1 MKPDY
6 TVRDLFSYG
15 GFICGAATF
24 MVSTT
29 GWHVAHALRL
39 ICAVVVGLIVGFVA
53 TMTYDRFKTPGASD
67 RRPRFVKK
75 DEADVP
81 KEGKDEF
88 GPRW

>member
-6 TVRDLFSYG
+6 TVRDLFTYG

-29 GWHVAHALRL
+29 GWHVAHGLRL
-39 ICAVVVGLIVGFVA
+39 ICAVVVGLIVGFIA
-53 TMTYDRFKTPGASD
+53 GMTYDRLKTPGSGD
-67 RRPRFVKK
+67 RPKFARK
-75 DEADVP
+75 DEPEPPV
-81 KEGKDEF
+81 EGKDQF